1 MIRMLYHAY
10 VVTNEEN
17 TILVSNRAITST
29 HKPDHLYGPQAI
41 ELIMRKT
48 GKKF

>member
-1 MIRMLYHAY
+1 MLYHTY
-10 VVTNEEN
+10 VVIDGEN
-17 TILVSNRAITST
+17 TILLSNGTITST

-41 ELIMRKT
+41 ELIMKKA